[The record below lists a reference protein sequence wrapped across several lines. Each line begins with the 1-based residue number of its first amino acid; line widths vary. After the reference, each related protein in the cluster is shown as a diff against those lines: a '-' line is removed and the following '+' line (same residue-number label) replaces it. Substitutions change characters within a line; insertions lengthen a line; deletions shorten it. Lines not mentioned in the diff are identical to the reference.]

1 MALTSFNTALIG
13 INNNSLSINVIGDNL
28 ANLNTTAFKSGKATF
43 SELLAGLSGTSE
55 TGNPISFGLGSILN
69 GVNRNVSQGTVTY
82 TGISTDVAINGNGF
96 FVVST
101 DGGGTAFTRSGSF
114 QFDNGGNL
122 LTADGY
128 QLMGYP
134 AVNGVIDTNQTMVP
148 IQIKKGQ
155 ILLGSPTTTMSATFN
170 LDNRLANGSQYSQP
184 IRVLDS
190 LGVEHVLT
198 VNFTKTGALGWDYNV
213 TIPAVDT
220 GGAETDPPVPVGGGS
235 GSLTFNPDGT
245 MVTTGFTNPV
255 LTISNLAD
263 QAEPLSIT
271 FNMLDAYG
279 NGKITTVAQESMMST
294 PERDGT
300 PPSSLASISI
310 SSDGVVSG
318 LPQGGGTAVRLAQL
332 AMADFAN
339 IQGLQKFKGSTFIE
353 TAGSGQPVYGIA
365 GTGSFGS
372 LSGSSLEQSN
382 VDMAQEFVN
391 LIQAQRAYQAN
402 SRVIT
407 TTDELFQDA
416 INLKR

>member
-13 INNNSLSINVIGDNL
+13 INNNSLAINVIGDNL
-28 ANLNTTAFKSGKATF
+28 ANMNTTAFKSGKASF

-69 GVNRNVSQGTVTY
+69 GVSRNVSQGTVTY

-101 DGGGTAFTRSGSF
+101 DGGGTAFTRSGNF
-114 QFDNGGNL
+114 QFDSGGNL
-122 LTADGY
+122 LNSDGF

-134 AVNGVIDTNQTMVP
+134 AANGQIDTNTSMVP
-148 IQIKKGQ
+148 ILIKKGQ
-155 ILLGSPTTTMSATFN
+155 TIAGQATTNMSAAIN
-170 LDNRLANGSQYSQP
+170 LNRDEATGGAFSKP
-184 IRVLDS
+184 ITVYDS
-190 LGVEHVLT
+190 VGTKHILT
-198 VNFTKTGALGWDYNV
+198 LNFARTDAGWDYDI
-213 TIPAVDT
+213 TIPAADVGGT
-220 GGAETDPPVPVGGGS
+220 GVPVTVTGGS
-235 GSLTFNPDGT
+235 GSLTFDGDGQL
-245 MVTTGFTNPV
+245 VTTSFTNPV
-255 LTISNLAD
+255 LQITGLANGAND
-263 QAEPLSIT
+263 MEIN
-271 FNMLDAYG
+271 FNVLDAYG
-279 NGKITTVAQESMMST
+279 KSSITSFSGESTMG
-294 PERDGT
+294 PPKADG
-300 PPSSLASISI
+300 SLPGALATITI

-318 LPQGGGTAVRLAQL
+318 LTEGGGSAVPLARL

-353 TAGSGQPVYGIA
+353 SAGSGQPVYGVA
-365 GTGSFGS
+365 GSGSFGS

-402 SRVIT
+402 SKVIT